1 MAAPL
6 PPAARRFIATVAVAR
21 FGTGLTLPF
30 TLILL
35 HEVRGIPL
43 PTVGLLLA
51 VPGVVGLAAVPVG
64 GALIDRIGARRV
76 LVGCMLLI
84 GAANALLAFAA
95 SPLTVLPAVA
105 LLGLGLGP
113 SFPASATFLTGL
125 VDGPLQAARA
135 FGLQFTALNASIGVG
150 GLVGALVVDVDQP
163 ATFEVLY
170 LANAVT
176 AVAQALL
183 LPRGHGARRVK
194 AEDEHPPSYREALS
208 DPVLRR
214 VCLVTLA
221 LALTGYASLD
231 SGFPAYSRVEGHV
244 SPSAIALSL
253 VVNTVVIVS
262 GQLLVLR
269 LIAGHRR
276 SLALA
281 VGCALWALS
290 WATLALVPGL
300 DQQTRLILVLVFG
313 GLFGVGETFTAPTLQ
328 PLVNA
333 IATDRLRGR
342 YNALSGLMFSIGFV
356 VAPAVSGFLIG
367 HGLSSWWLGGMVA
380 CGALAAVSCVRL
392 SRTLTPEQDGL
403 EPAATSVDPPGSDLE
418 AEGEGRLEVVP

>member
-51 VPGVVGLAAVPVG
+51 VPGLVGLAAVPVG
-64 GALIDRIGARRV
+64 GALIDRLGARVV
-76 LVGCMLLI
+76 LTGCLLLQAGGNVG
-84 GAANALLAFAA
+84 LAVAT
-95 SPLTVLPAVA
+95 SPATALPAVL

-113 SFPASATFLTGL
+113 SFPASAALLNGL
-125 VDGPLQAARA
+125 VEGPLQVQRA
-135 FGLQFTALNASIGVG
+135 FGLQFTALNAAIGVG
-150 GLVGALVVDVDQP
+150 GLVGAAVVDVDRP
-163 ATFEVLY
+163 GTFVALY
-170 LANAVT
+170 LANAV
-176 AVAQALL
+176 AVMVQGVL
-183 LPRGHGARRVK
+183 LPREAGAAHRA
-194 AEDEHPPSYREALS
+194 AEEEAAPSYREALA

-231 SGFPAYSRVEGHV
+231 SGFPAYARVEGDIT
-244 SPSAIALSL
+244 PSVIALAL
-253 VVNTVVIVS
+253 VVNTTVIVA

-269 LIAGHRR
+269 LIAGRRR
-276 SLALA
+276 SSALA
-281 VGCALWALS
+281 VGAALWALS
-290 WATLALVPGL
+290 WASLGLVPGL
-300 DQQTRLILVLVFG
+300 DEGSRVAVVLLFG
-313 GLFGVGETFTAPTLQ
+313 GLFGVGETFSAPTLQ

-342 YNALSGLMFSIGFV
+342 YNALSGLMFSVGFV
-356 VAPAVSGFLIG
+356 VAPALGGFLIG
-367 HGLSSWWLGGMVA
+367 HGLSGAWLTGMVA
-380 CGALAAVSCVRL
+380 LGVVAAVSAVRL
-392 SRTLTPEQDGL
+392 SRTLSREQDGL
-403 EPAATSVDPPGSDLE
+403 EPASALE
-418 AEGEGRLEVVP
+418 AQAEGRLEVVP

>member
-6 PPAARRFIATVAVAR
+6 PPAARRFILTVAVAR

-51 VPGVVGLAAVPVG
+51 VPGAVGLAAVPVG
-64 GALIDRIGARRV
+64 GALIDRVGARAV
-76 LVGCMLLI
+76 LTGCLVLQALGSI
-84 GAANALLAFAA
+84 GLAVATTPA
-95 SPLTVLPAVA
+95 TVLPAV
-105 LLGLGLGP
+105 LMLGIGLGP
-113 SFPASATFLTGL
+113 SFPASAALLNGL
-125 VDGPLQAARA
+125 VEGPLQVQRA
-135 FGLQFTALNASIGVG
+135 FGLQFTALNAAIGTG
-150 GLVGALVVDVDQP
+150 GLVGALVVDVER
-163 ATFEVLY
+163 AITFEALY
-170 LANAVT
+170 LAS
-176 AVAQALL
+176 AVAVLFQAVL
-183 LPRGHGARRVK
+183 LPKGAGAAHQP
-194 AEDEHPPSYREALS
+194 AEDDEKPSYREALA

-231 SGFPAYSRVEGHV
+231 SGFPAYARVEGGI
-244 SPSAIALSL
+244 SPSFIAVAL
-253 VVNTVVIVS
+253 VVNTVVIVA

-269 LIAGHRR
+269 LIAGRRR

-281 VGCALWALS
+281 VGAALWALS
-290 WATLALVPGL
+290 WAVLGLVPGV
-300 DQQTRLILVLVFG
+300 DEGTRVLLVLVFG
-313 GLFGVGETFTAPTLQ
+313 GVFGVGETFTAPTLQ

-356 VAPAVSGFLIG
+356 VAPALSGFLIG
-367 HGLSSWWLGGMVA
+367 HGLSGAWLAGMVGL
-380 CGALAAVSCVRL
+380 GALAAVSAVRL
-392 SRTLTPEQDGL
+392 SRTLSPEQDGL
-403 EPAATSVDPPGSDLE
+403 EPAQSPSSAKPREKVASKS
-418 AEGEGRLEVVP
+418 

>member
-1 MAAPL
+1 VAAPL

-51 VPGVVGLAAVPVG
+51 FPGVVGLAAVPVG
-64 GALIDRIGARRV
+64 GALIDRLGARPV
-76 LVGCMLLI
+76 LTGCLVLQ
-84 GAANALLAFAA
+84 AAGNAVLAFAT
-95 SPLTVLPAVA
+95 SPATALPALL

-113 SFPASATFLTGL
+113 SFPASSALLNGL
-125 VDGPLQAARA
+125 VEGPLQVQRA

-150 GLVGALVVDVDQP
+150 GLVGAVVVDVERA

-170 LANAVT
+170 LVNAA
-176 AVAQALL
+176 AVLFQAGL
-183 LPRGHGARRVK
+183 LPKEAGQRHHA
-194 AEDEHPPSYREALS
+194 AEDEDKPSYREALA

-221 LALTGYASLD
+221 LALTGYAALD
-231 SGFPAYSRVEGHV
+231 SGFPAFARVEGDI
-244 SPSAIALSL
+244 SPSVIALSL
-253 VVNTVVIVS
+253 VANTTIIVA

-269 LIAGHRR
+269 LIAGRRR
-276 SLALA
+276 SSALA
-281 VGCALWALS
+281 VGAALWALS
-290 WATLALVPGL
+290 WASLGLVPGL
-300 DQQTRLILVLVFG
+300 DDGTRIAMVLLFG
-313 GLFGVGETFTAPTLQ
+313 GLFGVGETFSAPTLQ
-328 PLVNA
+328 PLVNG

-356 VAPAVSGFLIG
+356 VAPAVSGFMIG
-367 HGLSSWWLGGMVA
+367 HGLGTAWLAGMVA
-380 CGALAAVSCVRL
+380 LGVLAAVVSARL
-392 SRTLTPEQDGL
+392 ARALTPEQDGL
-403 EPAATSVDPPGSDLE
+403 EPASPLQ